1 MTNGYIDIKNTDMM
15 LIMGG
20 NPAENHPCGF
30 KWAIEAKKVRNA
42 KMIVVDPRFT
52 RTAATADLFLQI
64 RAGADIAFLGGM
76 IRYAIENHR
85 LAKDYLVNYT
95 NAAFIVKEGF
105 KLPEDGLYSGFNAA
119 TQVYDK
125 STWNYEQG
133 GNVGGSAEAGAA
145 TGVVTADAAA
155 PAGGAGAAVPAAA
168 TASGPA
174 QAGAPAKA
182 GAATPAAA
190 AGQPAA
196 AAAAK
201 PAAASAAAPAAAA
214 KPAAAGAATPA
225 VGAAKPAAAAP
236 AAAAGAP
243 PPASLPPNV
252 AYDLSL
258 THPRCVFQLLKR
270 QYSRYTPEMVERV
283 TGIPKDEFLKAADLF
298 TSVRKD
304 GDMKKVATI
313 IYAVGWTQHTFG
325 SQIIRTA
332 AMLQLM
338 LGNVGRAGGGV
349 NALRGHS
356 NIQGAT
362 DMAGIFDN
370 LPGYLKVPI
379 PADTDFAAYAKRI
392 TPAAAK
398 PSEWDSFN
406 YWSNTP
412 KFAVSLLK
420 SMYGDAAKKENDW
433 AFSYLP
439 KVDRNYSWTNIWDSM
454 YKGSVKGMFAFG
466 MNGVAIGP
474 DSQKNIEALAKA
486 DWLVVGEIYPDETSE
501 FWNAPGTTAED
512 QKKINTTVYRL
523 PCAGFAEKDGSMT
536 NSSRW
541 LQWKNVALPPPGQA
555 RLDQDILAQ
564 IFLKVRELYKKEG
577 GKFPD
582 PILNLA
588 WPYTDPLHPALAEVA
603 KEINGKA
610 LADLEDPKTK
620 QQIKASQQLPGFA
633 WLKDDGTTACGNW
646 IYCGSWT
653 EAGSQVARRGTE
665 DPSGL
670 GIYPNWGWSW
680 PANRRVLYNRASCD
694 SAGKP
699 WDPARRQVWWS
710 EAAQKWV
717 GNDVPDFKVDSN
729 PKDHMGPF
737 IMNAEGVGRLFAPL
751 ALFADGPFPEH
762 YEPIESP
769 VANAFHPEQSN
780 NPVVKKFTSA
790 ADKYAKTGGE
800 FNVICT
806 TYRLTEHYHYWTK
819 NNPMNVQ
826 LIPEP
831 FVEIPVE
838 LAADLGIKGGDKVK
852 VTSIRSDYVAK
863 AFVTRRI
870 KPMTIDG
877 KKIYQIGI
885 PIHQGFRG
893 IAEDEGENA
902 RTLVNRLSPTVF
914 DPNAYTPE
922 FKGFLV
928 KIEKA

>member
-1 MTNGYIDIKNTDMM
+1 MTNGYTDIKNTDMM

-64 RAGADIAFLGGM
+64 RAASDIAFLGGM
-76 IRYAIENHR
+76 INYAIEHGR
-85 LAKDYLVNYT
+85 IAKDYLVNYT
-95 NAAFIVKEGF
+95 NAAFIVKDGF
-105 KLPEDGLYSGFNAA
+105 KLPEDGLYSGYDPAKH
-119 TQVYDK
+119 TYDK
-125 STWNYEQG
+125 STWNYEA
-133 GNVGGSAEAGAA
+133 GGSQTPAGATAGAA
-145 TGVVTADAAA
+145 
-155 PAGGAGAAVPAAA
+155 AGAAA
-168 TASGPA
+168 
-174 QAGAPAKA
+174 
-182 GAATPAAA
+182 AATPAASATSPAGGAPPATATASAA
-190 AGQPAA
+190 AGEPASPAA
-196 AAAAK
+196 TAAAAGTAKPAAHAAAASLAATGEAASSAKPAGAGAAAK
-201 PAAASAAAPAAAA
+201 PS
-214 KPAAAGAATPA
+214 
-225 VGAAKPAAAAP
+225 AAAAP
-236 AAAAGAP
+236 
-243 PPASLPPNV
+243 PPAGLPPNV

-258 THPRCVFQLLKR
+258 QHPRCVFQLLKR

-283 TGIPKDEFLKAADLF
+283 TGIPKDQFLKAADLF
-298 TSVRKD
+298 TSIRKD
-304 GDMKKVATI
+304 GDTKKVATV
-313 IYAVGWTQHTFG
+313 IYSVGWTQHTYG
-325 SQIIRTA
+325 TQIIRTA
-332 AMLQLM
+332 AIMQLL

-370 LPGYLKVPI
+370 LPGYLKVPT
-379 PADTDFAAYAKRI
+379 PADTDFAAYAKRV
-392 TPAAAK
+392 TPTASK
-398 PSEWDSFN
+398 PSEWESFN

-412 KFAVSLLK
+412 KFAVSFLK
-420 SMYGDAAKKENDW
+420 ALYGDAAKKENDW
-433 AFSYLP
+433 AFAYLP
-439 KVDRNYSWTNIWDSM
+439 KVDRNYSWTEIWDSM
-454 YKGSVKGMFAFG
+454 YRGKVKGMLAFG

-474 DSQKNIEALAKA
+474 NTQKNIEALKKA

-501 FWNAPGTTAED
+501 FWMSPGITKEEMQKIKTA
-512 QKKINTTVYRL
+512 VYRL

-541 LQWKNVALPPPGQA
+541 LQWKWVALPPPGQA

-564 IFLKVRELYKKEG
+564 IYLKVKALYKKEG

-582 PILNLA
+582 PILNLT
-588 WPYTDPLHPALAEVA
+588 WPYTDPQHPSLSELA

-620 QQIKASQQLPGFA
+620 QQIKAGQQLPGFA
-633 WLKDDGTTACGNW
+633 WLKDDGTTSCGNW
-646 IYCGSWT
+646 IYSGCWT
-653 EAGSQVARRGTE
+653 EAGPQHQRRNTE

-670 GIYPNWGWSW
+670 GIYQNWAWSW

-694 SAGKP
+694 PAGNP
-699 WDPARRQVWWS
+699 WDPERRQIWWS
-710 EAAQKWV
+710 EAQQKWV
-717 GNDVPDFKVDSN
+717 GNDVPDFKVDSP
-729 PKDHMGPF
+729 PKEHMGPF
-737 IMNAEGVGRLFAPL
+737 IMTFEGVGRIFAPL
-751 ALFADGPFPEH
+751 ALLADGPFPEH

-769 VANAFHPEQSN
+769 VTNPFHPQQST
-780 NPVVKKFTSA
+780 NPVVKKLTTE
-790 ADKYAKTGGE
+790 ADKYADGSKE

-819 NNPMNVQ
+819 NNPVNVQ

-831 FVEIPVE
+831 FVEIPAE
-838 LAADLGIKGGDKVK
+838 LADEMGIRGGEPVK
-852 VTSIRSDYVAK
+852 VTSARSFYLAK

-870 KPMTIDG
+870 KAMTIDG
-877 KKIYQIGI
+877 KKVYQIGI
-885 PIHQGFRG
+885 PIHQGYRG
-893 IAEDEGENA
+893 IAEDKGRNA
-902 RTLVNRLSPTVF
+902 KTVINRLSPTVY